1 MTSPG
6 STYVDIDGN
15 PVHIAD
21 YGGITDSPT
30 VVCVHGLAGSHAQW
44 QALARALS
52 PHCRVLAVDL
62 PGHGRTPRLGRSS
75 TVAANQKVLNRLL
88 RDVIGEP
95 VVLVGHS
102 MGATLSVLQAAGYAD
117 TVSAMALIAP
127 PLPRAG
133 VPLPSRLLATQVAL
147 CAWPWLA
154 KRTLSRRL
162 ERLGA
167 AGFVQARLTDTC
179 VSLDAI
185 DPSTLDLIIELV
197 ESRAAGDD
205 AEAAFV
211 EAARSVGLLVARAA
225 AYRQALAAVPA
236 PTLLLHGDSD
246 PLLRHHGLDDI
257 AALRPDWRLELLE
270 GVGHSPH
277 LEAPA
282 RTARLIVEH
291 VQVPNEGN
299 RSTAVDLWSDTP
311 SLAGPDLPYAV

>member
-75 TVAANQKVLNRLL
+75 TVSANQKVLNRLL

-117 TVSAMALIAP
+117 TVSAMALIAG
-127 PLPRAG
+127 AC
-133 VPLPSRLLATQVAL
+133 Q
-147 CAWPWLA
+147 
-154 KRTLSRRL
+154 RT
-162 ERLGA
+162 
-167 AGFVQARLTDTC
+167 
-179 VSLDAI
+179 
-185 DPSTLDLIIELV
+185 
-197 ESRAAGDD
+197 SRALRGPVMA
-205 AEAAFV
+205 
-211 EAARSVGLLVARAA
+211 
-225 AYRQALAAVPA
+225 
-236 PTLLLHGDSD
+236 SD
-246 PLLRHHGLDDI
+246 
-257 AALRPDWRLELLE
+257 
-270 GVGHSPH
+270 
-277 LEAPA
+277 
-282 RTARLIVEH
+282 
-291 VQVPNEGN
+291 
-299 RSTAVDLWSDTP
+299 
-311 SLAGPDLPYAV
+311 

>member
-1 MTSPG
+1 
-6 STYVDIDGN
+6 
-15 PVHIAD
+15 
-21 YGGITDSPT
+21 
-30 VVCVHGLAGSHAQW
+30 
-44 QALARALS
+44 
-52 PHCRVLAVDL
+52 
-62 PGHGRTPRLGRSS
+62 
-75 TVAANQKVLNRLL
+75 VAANQKVLDRLL
-88 RDVIGEP
+88 RDVIGDE

-102 MGATLSVLQAAGYAD
+102 MGATLSVLQAARHAD
-117 TVSAMALIAP
+117 TVAAMALIAP

-133 VPLPSRLLATQVAL
+133 VPLPSRLLASQVAL

-205 AEAAFV
+205 AEAAYV
-211 EAARSVGLLVARAA
+211 EAARSVGFLVARAA
-225 AYRQALAAVPA
+225 AYRQALTTVPA

-246 PLLRHHGLDDI
+246 RLLRHHGLDDI
-257 AALRPDWRLELLE
+257 AALRPDWRLELLQ

-282 RTARLIVEH
+282 ETARLILEH
-291 VQVPNEGN
+291 LRVLSGVDVV
-299 RSTAVDLWSDTP
+299 TAVQDWATTS
-311 SLAGPDLPYAV
+311 SLTGPDLPCAV

>member
-1 MTSPG
+1 
-6 STYVDIDGN
+6 
-15 PVHIAD
+15 
-21 YGGITDSPT
+21 
-30 VVCVHGLAGSHAQW
+30 
-44 QALARALS
+44 
-52 PHCRVLAVDL
+52 
-62 PGHGRTPRLGRSS
+62 
-75 TVAANQKVLNRLL
+75 
-88 RDVIGEP
+88 
-95 VVLVGHS
+95 
-102 MGATLSVLQAAGYAD
+102 
-117 TVSAMALIAP
+117 MALIAP